1 MSFSLPPQVVFRHLS
16 FFPHERLHR
25 IKLGG
30 SNPRSGA
37 FKATTTTML
46 RGNITGAETNTISL
60 VNAIIERHK
69 QRLAVFELNS
79 RAELW
84 TSLGTQF
91 LDFVRVWA
99 QEVVVYHSNSG
110 VG

>member
-1 MSFSLPPQVVFRHLS
+1 MIH
-16 FFPHERLHR
+16 
-25 IKLGG
+25 
-30 SNPRSGA
+30 
-37 FKATTTTML
+37 
-46 RGNITGAETNTISL
+46 GNIIGAETNTISL
-60 VNAIIERHK
+60 VNAIIERLK
-69 QRLAVFELNS
+69 QRLTAFELNS

-91 LDFVRVWA
+91 FDFVRVWA